1 MTVHLA
7 ISDAA
12 AAAAAAADLVFNSVT
27 VFLKRLCTSSPCPF
41 SSVPWHI
48 AGHVTRINTLQ
59 QAINI
64 AHGNIKSVTE
74 RTEAFMRT
82 AVLANHGLKAS
93 VEKLRL
99 LIAKRRQDEAAQRRL
114 QKAEVRRIWL

>member
-1 MTVHLA
+1 MRNAFV
-7 ISDAA
+7 
-12 AAAAAAADLVFNSVT
+12 
-27 VFLKRLCTSSPCPF
+27 SSLCPF

-48 AGHVTRINTLQ
+48 PGHVTRINALQ

-64 AHGNIKSVTE
+64 AHGNTKSVTE

-114 QKAEVRRIWL
+114 QKAEVR